1 MARTGH
7 GSPRR
12 HRLEIRRLFLKGA
25 TTAGASS
32 ARPWLAALLLGIIG
46 YLLNLRAVPLLPE
59 LYLLLG
65 SVPVL
70 VAASAYGAGPGGV
83 AALVAGARTVVIW
96 GHPYGMLLLV
106 GEAVSVGAL
115 RDRLRPVYAVG
126 LYWLVFG
133 LWLGLIAYV
142 DLLGAPPLM
151 AVASLLKQAVNGLG
165 DALLAEG
172 VLLVAPVRRAL
183 GLPPRPSVRHYL
195 GVLAALAGG
204 IPLVILWML
213 TARQQVETVLDAARA
228 KVRLSTIVLARMVAD
243 DPRPEL
249 PAVAPSDIRALRAE
263 GLRLKAR
270 TPDGVILGGAADGRM
285 RPVPPDSS
293 SLGAAVAARVAE
305 RVAGTGVPKVAG
317 YMKPGENATVL
328 GQASRQVLLAAEW
341 VGSTGWLVWT
351 ELPYYRILMTLGRRV
366 IVGEVIVLAA
376 LVVALFAAALVSR
389 LIERPLSALVTA
401 TRRVAARDLGARLEP
416 AAIHTMVPAELALL
430 ARRFDTMAARLQ
442 EMERERVGLLDASER
457 RREEVE
463 RLMES
468 RTRLIRGFSHDLKNP
483 LGAADG
489 YLALLQ
495 QRIYGDLTEEQEESV
510 GRVRQSIGAA
520 LALIGDLVELAR
532 AEAGQLQIEKMPVDL
547 RRVVDDLIGE
557 YRAQADAAGLELEA
571 ELPAELPAMRSDPR
585 RIEQVLGNLL
595 SNAVKYTQEGGRV
608 ELRVEVSRG
617 AGAPRP
623 GNWVVVAVTDTGPG
637 IPAEE
642 QHRIF
647 HEFVRLAP
655 GRAPGAGLGLPISR
669 RVAQALGGDLTFES
683 VEGKGSTFRL
693 WLPCDGA
700 G

>member
-1 MARTGH
+1 M
-7 GSPRR
+7 SP
-12 HRLEIRRLFLKGA
+12 
-25 TTAGASS
+25 

-46 YLLNLRAVPLLPE
+46 YGLNLRPVPLLPE
-59 LYLLLG
+59 MFLLLG

-70 VAASAYGAGPGGV
+70 VAASAYGAGPGGL
-83 AALVAGARTVVIW
+83 AALVAGARTIPIW
-96 GHPYGMLLLV
+96 GHPYGMLLLA
-106 GEAVSVGAL
+106 GEAVAVGAL
-115 RDRLRPVYAVG
+115 RERLRPVYAVG
-126 LYWLVFG
+126 LYWLLFG
-133 LWLGLIAYV
+133 LWIGLIAYV
-142 DLLGAPPLM
+142 ALLGAPPLL
-151 AVASLLKQAVNGLG
+151 AVASMLKQAVNGLA

-172 VLLVAPVRRAL
+172 LLLVAPVRRAL

-213 TARQQVETVLDAARA
+213 TTRQQVDTVLDAGRA

-243 DPRPEL
+243 DPRPDL
-249 PAVAPSDIRALRAE
+249 PSVAPSDIIALRAE

-270 TPDGVILGGAADGRM
+270 RPDGLILGAGPDGRM

-293 SLGAAVAARVAE
+293 SLGAAVAARAAE
-305 RVAGTGVPKVAG
+305 RVAGVGVPRVAG
-317 YMKPGENATVL
+317 YAKPGENTTLMARS
-328 GQASRQVLLAAEW
+328 SRQVLLASEW
-341 VGSTGWLVWT
+341 VGDTGWLVWT
-351 ELPYYRILMTLGRRV
+351 ELPYYRILVTIGRRV
-366 IVGEVIVLAA
+366 IVGEGIVL
-376 LVVALFAAALVSR
+376 VALLLALLAAALVSR

-401 TRRVAARDLGARLEP
+401 TRRVAARDLGARMEP
-416 AAIHTMVPAELALL
+416 AAIHAMVPAELALL

-442 EMERERVGLLDASER
+442 EVERERVGLLEASER

-510 GRVRQSIGAA
+510 GRVRHSIGAA

-532 AEAGQLQIEKMPVDL
+532 AEAGQLQIEEVPVDL
-547 RRVVDDLIGE
+547 RRVVDELTGE
-557 YRAQADAAGLELEA
+557 YRAQAEAAGLELEA
-571 ELPAELPAMRSDPR
+571 VLPPELPVVRSDPR
-585 RIEQVLGNLL
+585 RIAQVLGNLL

-608 ELRVEVSRG
+608 ELRVDVSRD

-623 GNWVVVAVTDTGPG
+623 GKWVVVAVSDTGPG

-647 HEFVRLAP
+647 YEFVRLEP

-693 WLPCDGA
+693 WLPLDGDEA
-700 G
+700 